1 MKMYKGFDK
10 NLKCRDF
17 QYEIGKTYEEPT
29 AELCEKGFHA
39 CEYPLDVFGYYA
51 PGDMS
56 RYCEVDLDDVSD
68 KKSNVDSKRCG
79 KKIAVKAEIGIAG
92 LVKAAVDFVM
102 ENIKD
107 ENKEANTGNYSA
119 STNTGNRSASTNTGD
134 YSASTNTG
142 NRSASTNTGD
152 FSASTNTG
160 DFSASTN
167 TGNFSASTNT
177 GDRSASTNTGN
188 RSASAN
194 TGDFSASTN
203 TGDFSASTNTGN
215 YSAST
220 NTGDYSK
227 ADVSG
232 KESVAAALGIDSR
245 SKGALGCWIVI
256 AEWERYEEFNW
267 HRKDVQCFKVDGENI
282 KPDTWYKLKNG
293 ELVEV
298 PE

>member
-119 STNTGNRSASTNTGD
+119 STNTG
-134 YSASTNTG
+134 
-142 NRSASTNTGD
+142 
-152 FSASTNTG
+152 
-160 DFSASTN
+160 
-167 TGNFSASTNT
+167 
-177 GDRSASTNTGN
+177 
-188 RSASAN
+188 
-194 TGDFSASTN
+194 
-203 TGDFSASTNTGN
+203 
-215 YSAST
+215 
-220 NTGDYSK
+220 DYSK

>member
-1 MKMYKGFDK
+1 MKMYTGFDK

-119 STNTGNRSASTNTGD
+119 STNTG
-134 YSASTNTG
+134 
-142 NRSASTNTGD
+142 
-152 FSASTNTG
+152 
-160 DFSASTN
+160 
-167 TGNFSASTNT
+167 
-177 GDRSASTNTGN
+177 
-188 RSASAN
+188 
-194 TGDFSASTN
+194 
-203 TGDFSASTNTGN
+203 
-215 YSAST
+215 
-220 NTGDYSK
+220 DYSK

>member
-134 YSASTNTG
+134 
-142 NRSASTNTGD
+142 
-152 FSASTNTG
+152 
-160 DFSASTN
+160 
-167 TGNFSASTNT
+167 
-177 GDRSASTNTGN
+177 
-188 RSASAN
+188 
-194 TGDFSASTN
+194 FSASTN

>member
-10 NLKCRDF
+10 DLKCRDF

-56 RYCEVDLDDVSD
+56 RYCEVDLDDVSH
-68 KKSNVDSKRCG
+68 KKSNEDSKRCG

-119 STNTGNRSASTNTGD
+119 STNTGFRSASTNTGN

-142 NRSASTNTGD
+142 NC
-152 FSASTNTG
+152 
-160 DFSASTN
+160 
-167 TGNFSASTNT
+167 
-177 GDRSASTNTGN
+177 
-188 RSASAN
+188 
-194 TGDFSASTN
+194 
-203 TGDFSASTNTGN
+203 
-215 YSAST
+215 SAST

-232 KESVAAALGIDSR
+232 KESVAAALGIE
-245 SKGALGCWIVI
+245 SKAKGVLGCWLVL
-256 AEWERYEEFNW
+256 AEWAKDENYNW
-267 HRKDVQCFKVDGENI
+267 HRKDVQCFKVDGVTV

-293 ELVEV
+293 DLVEV
-298 PE
+298 SE

>member
-79 KKIAVKAEIGIAG
+79 KKIAVKAEIGISG

-119 STNTGNRSASTNTGD
+119 STNTGNR
-134 YSASTNTG
+134 
-142 NRSASTNTGD
+142 
-152 FSASTNTG
+152 
-160 DFSASTN
+160 
-167 TGNFSASTNT
+167 
-177 GDRSASTNTGN
+177 
-188 RSASAN
+188 
-194 TGDFSASTN
+194 
-203 TGDFSASTNTGN
+203 
-215 YSAST
+215 SAST